1 MFAVPRS
8 HSVIWPH
15 FVSFGFKRSK
25 YVLNLELDESVV
37 SDHTPFL
44 NDFVHLC
51 QPAKLC
57 TPAWHCMAM
66 LLSLPLLFSSVL
78 PLTIK

>member
-44 NDFVHLC
+44 NDFVHVNLLNC
-51 QPAKLC
+51 ALLHGS
-57 TPAWHCMAM
+57 AWPC
-66 LLSLPLLFSSVL
+66 S
-78 PLTIK
+78 